1 MQGDHLILVMCRLRP
16 KPSWLPKK
24 ELTMPVSVPSA
35 LRFRSPLAL
44 VALALLTAS
53 AAHAQTVTVT
63 FEDLAQP
70 GSGYRSVGSVY
81 TSQGYV
87 FTDSGSGGFL
97 AAQTGNSVSYAGS
110 TGLSG
115 ARGGVRTLRRS
126 DGGAFTLSSLD
137 LSLFA
142 RSDPNQ
148 SVTYTGTK
156 TDQSTVMQT
165 VVVDAF
171 GFETYPLNG
180 FSDLSQVTFGSVP
193 SGRYQ
198 FDNAVLSA
206 APVPEAS
213 TTVSLGLLLVLGSL
227 VVATKRKKIV

>member
-1 MQGDHLILVMCRLRP
+1 MLSNLAMCRLCP
-16 KPSWLPKK
+16 ELPWLPKK
-24 ELTMPVSVPSA
+24 ELTMPVSVPTA
-35 LRFRSPLAL
+35 LRLHSPLAL
-44 VALALLTAS
+44 AALVLLTAS

-70 GSGYRSVGSVY
+70 GSGYTSVGPSY

-87 FTDSGSGGFL
+87 FTDSGPGGFL
-97 AAQTGNSVSYAGS
+97 AAQTGNSISYAGS

-115 ARGGVRTLRRS
+115 APGGVRTLRRS

-142 RSDPNQ
+142 RSDPNL

-180 FSDLSQVTFGSVP
+180 FSGLTQVTFGSAA
-193 SGRYQ
+193 SARYQ
-198 FDNAVLSA
+198 FDNVVLSA

-213 TTVSLGLLLVLGSL
+213 TTVSLGLLLGLGGLVIAAKRRKAAPSL
-227 VVATKRKKIV
+227 